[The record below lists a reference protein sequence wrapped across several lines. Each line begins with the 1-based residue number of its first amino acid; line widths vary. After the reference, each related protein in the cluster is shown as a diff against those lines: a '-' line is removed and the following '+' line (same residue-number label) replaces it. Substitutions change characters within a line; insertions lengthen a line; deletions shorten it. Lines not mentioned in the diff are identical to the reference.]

1 MGLTLSNMREAP
13 LRFENQLINP
23 KKIQS
28 IVSFEKKN
36 QKEKTAFSVPIEY
49 FYLEDPVVKDEYFP
63 LKIYGIYDRI
73 SIDEEKL
80 PRLKEDII
88 KIL

>member
-1 MGLTLSNMREAP
+1 
-13 LRFENQLINP
+13 
-23 KKIQS
+23 
-28 IVSFEKKN
+28 
-36 QKEKTAFSVPIEY
+36 VPIEY
-49 FYLEDPVVKDEYFP
+49 FYLEDPVIKDEYFP